1 MVNRSRKNRKS
12 LRGGSKVTAKFVD
25 ENNIKLCFNVNLDK
39 AISGLS
45 VADVAKLQAAR
56 KAADKQASEDAEVAA
71 AAASTAETDKGGEER
86 DVVDIT
92 DQKQKNLENLLNYMP
107 IGSEVNVVIPPG
119 SNTESLP
126 GDLIED
132 EGKVYKIVSIY
143 PDGIAT
149 IEDITNGKQYTDIPV
164 ENLKPKSNPV
174 GGGYKRRKSRRK
186 TKRSNKSRKVKRTK
200 RSRKSFRK
208 SKKSKKRTKRR

>member
-12 LRGGSKVTAKFVD
+12 LRGGKLTAKYVD
-25 ENNIKLCFNVNLDK
+25 GDGENINLCFDVNLDK
-39 AISGLS
+39 DISGLS
-45 VADVAKLQAAR
+45 VAEIAEMQAAQE
-56 KAADKQASEDAEVAA
+56 AADKQASAA
-71 AAASTAETDKGGEER
+71 AGEEEKR
-86 DVVDIT
+86 DVVKIT
-92 DQKQKNLENLLNYMP
+92 DQKQKNLESLLNYMP
-107 IGSEVNVVIPPG
+107 IGSEVNVVIPTG
-119 SNTESLP
+119 SSSESLT

-149 IEDITNGKQYTDIPV
+149 IEDITNGKQYKDIPV
-164 ENLKPKSNPV
+164 ENLKPTNSA